1 MYDSHLTLTVT
12 GHQPVEAVDW
22 AVVTISVCS
31 VLSME
36 EYGAAVMSCSVVHH
50 EKSQFLT
57 KCSPVTGKQVMEWVV
72 LSCIVLILDNILPT
86 PP

>member
-12 GHQPVEAVDW
+12 GHQPVEAV
-22 AVVTISVCS
+22 VTISVCS

-36 EYGAAVMSCSVVHH
+36 EYRAAVMSCSVVHH

-57 KCSPVTGKQVMEWVV
+57 KRSPVTGKQVMEWVGGV
-72 LSCIVLILDNILPT
+72 ILHCSYLG
-86 PP
+86 